1 MHPYDRL
8 GLRPVVNADARL
20 TALGGSRMPDAVRQA
35 MNAAAERY
43 VDLHALQR
51 AVGDR
56 IAALTRNEGA
66 FAVAGAAAGL
76 VVSVLACRT
85 RGELG
90 RVARL
95 LEGSLGDDG
104 AGPDE
109 VVIHRG
115 HRIPYDPAVRLAG
128 ARLVEVGNAL
138 QTFPWELEAAV
149 TERTAAVL
157 YVAGA
162 HLAGP
167 VLPLADVVALA
178 HDRGVPV
185 IVDAA
190 AQLPP
195 VENLWRFTV
204 EHGADLAVF
213 SGGKDL
219 EGPQASGLVVGSSEL
234 VEAIRVNAAPHQ
246 RLARAMKIG
255 REEMVGLLVAVE
267 RYLTLDHEA
276 RIARWE
282 EIVDRWVRALAAI
295 HGVEASR
302 MFPNEAGQPHPRAL
316 VRLDAGLLGLTGPG
330 LRDALWESDPRI
342 AVAVEGPDAISM
354 SPDPLVKGEEELV
367 ITRIGE
373 LLARR

>member
-1 MHPYDRL
+1 
-8 GLRPVVNADARL
+8 
-20 TALGGSRMPDAVRQA
+20 
-35 MNAAAERY
+35 
-43 VDLHALQR
+43 
-51 AVGDR
+51 
-56 IAALTRNEGA
+56 
-66 FAVAGAAAGL
+66 
-76 VVSVLACRT
+76 
-85 RGELG
+85 
-90 RVARL
+90 
-95 LEGSLGDDG
+95 
-104 AGPDE
+104 
-109 VVIHRG
+109 
-115 HRIPYDPAVRLAG
+115 
-128 ARLVEVGNAL
+128 VEVGNAL

-167 VLPLADVVALA
+167 VLPLAEVVTLA